1 MNAVLSAFK
10 SKGYYTTFKGDKI
23 YTEDFKGLF
32 VAGNTLPL
40 VWDFDNLHN
49 RQELELK
56 DKDNDGIYETTLVL
70 NAQKDEVIIA
80 LPDGQQGFVQRT
92 DIAIVE

>member
-32 VAGNTLPL
+32 VAGNTLPM

-49 RQELELK
+49 RQELWGK
-56 DKDNDGIYETTLVL
+56 NNNDGIYETTLYT
-70 NAQKDEVIIA
+70 KHTK
-80 LPDGQQGFVQRT
+80 R
-92 DIAIVE
+92 